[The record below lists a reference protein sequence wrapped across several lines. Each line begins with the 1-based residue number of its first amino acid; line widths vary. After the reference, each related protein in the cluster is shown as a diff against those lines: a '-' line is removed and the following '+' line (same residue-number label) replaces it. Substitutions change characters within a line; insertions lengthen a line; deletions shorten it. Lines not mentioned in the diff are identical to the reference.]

1 MIWESADWK
10 KPLLSS
16 AKWLRSVRLSERTR
30 ESTYV
35 RIEKEIF
42 FGFYSIRKL
51 FEALKVSDST
61 RTFMYDLAWYPNRK
75 PVDHL
80 NWHRLG
86 ELYDLDRPEEHI
98 GFYKLDQFVSFGLLE
113 RTGSGEVVTSGRWT
127 DWPYPQGA
135 FSVPDGQLGDLTCP
149 ILSAEAQL
157 DEKVN
162 FHKHLAGAP
171 LREEDPPAIEKLRD
185 YIASQ

>member
-1 MIWESADWK
+1 M
-10 KPLLSS
+10 
-16 AKWLRSVRLSERTR
+16 SETGIRGCMEEPNPTQLGLIR
-30 ESTYV
+30 E
-35 RIEKEIF
+35 IH
-42 FGFYSIRKL
+42 
-51 FEALKVSDST
+51 EALTACSAQHW
-61 RTFMYDLAWYPNRK
+61 LGGGWA
-75 PVDHL
+75 VDFL
-80 NWHRLG
+80 LG
-86 ELYDLDRPEEHI
+86 EVLRVHSDIDWAIWKADVPTVTTCLTALGYVPQVLRHPEEHI

-135 FSVPDGQLGDLTCP
+135 FSAPDGQLGPLTCP

-162 FHKHLAGAP
+162 FHKHPAGAP
-171 LREEDPPAIEKLRD
+171 LRDVDPPAIEKLRD

>member
-1 MIWESADWK
+1 MIWESVDWK

-98 GFYKLDQFVSFGLLE
+98 ARLRACALRATAFAVPARRGRYMKWIDVSV
-113 RTGSGEVVTSGRWT
+113 TDCSGYDT
-127 DWPYPQGA
+127 
-135 FSVPDGQLGDLTCP
+135 
-149 ILSAEAQL
+149 
-157 DEKVN
+157 
-162 FHKHLAGAP
+162 
-171 LREEDPPAIEKLRD
+171 RE
-185 YIASQ
+185 